1 MATFSKVLHSGSTG
15 GKPVKVVATA
25 TAGTTIHTTGT
36 SASVIDEVWIYAT
49 NTSASA
55 VLLTL
60 EWGGVTSPDDKIVA
74 SIPPQSTVVV
84 VPGQPLSGTGSAGRT
99 VGAFAGTTAVI
110 NVFGYVNRIS

>member
-15 GKPVKVVATA
+15 GRPIKVVATA
-25 TAGTTIHTTGT
+25 TAGTIIHSTGT
-36 SASVIDEVWIYAT
+36 SASIIDEVWIYAT
-49 NTSASA
+49 NTSTSA

-60 EWGGVTSPDDKIVA
+60 EWGGVTSPDDKIIA

-84 VPGQPLSGTGSAGRT
+84 VPGQPLVGTGSAART

-110 NVFGYVNRIS
+110 NIFGYVNRIS